1 MVKTLE
7 KIFAL
12 LVLFAI
18 IPVSLSGVVN
28 ADRGMKTYIN
38 ETYELSIDYP
48 NDWEVVETL
57 KSAVVGFG
65 GEKVDGFIT
74 SVNIIALDKSP
85 DKTVDDF
92 AKSQGMVQLFF
103 KKSKKW
109 EEFNDSINNEPVA
122 GYIYTYKEG
131 GTKIKQK
138 DVYFGRNKTGYLIC
152 FGVASSAYDEMH
164 DNYFEPMLRSFKFVE
179 KRSGIIIQN
188 LTVAPSK
195 VKTGESYTVK
205 FEARNEEGIE
215 KKEKIFYC
223 VKDRKSGQISQSGFE
238 TCTFAP
244 YETKIIEWTNYAHV
258 SGGDYYTPVQEQI
271 VSVEGQLNHSIE
283 VTEAPKETLKVEAS
297 GFTAMPVIIGLLAV
311 VYLLRRRK

>member
-1 MVKTLE
+1 MIKILE

-12 LVLFAI
+12 LVLLTI
-18 IPVSLSGVVN
+18 ILVSLIGVVN
-28 ADRGMKTYIN
+28 ADQGIKTYIN
-38 ETYELSIDYP
+38 ETYGFSIDYP
-48 NDWEVVETL
+48 KDWEVVETL

-65 GEKVDGFIT
+65 GERVDGFMT
-74 SVNIIALDKSP
+74 SVNIIALDKNP
-85 DKTVDDF
+85 DKTVVDF
-92 AKSQGMVQLFF
+92 AKSQGMAQLFL

-152 FGVASSAYDEMH
+152 FGVASSAYGEMH
-164 DNYFEPMLRSFKFVE
+164 DNYFESMLRSFKFVE
-179 KRSGIIIQN
+179 RRSGIIIQN

-205 FEARNEEGIE
+205 FEARNEGGIE

-238 TCTFAP
+238 TFTFAP
-244 YETKIIEWTNYAHV
+244 YETKTIEWTKYADI
-258 SGGDYYTPVQEQI
+258 SGGEYYTPVQEQI
-271 VSVEGQLNHSIE
+271 VSVEGQLDYIIE
-283 VTEAPKETLKVEAS
+283 VTEAPKETPKVETS
-297 GFTAMPVIIGLLAV
+297 GFTAIPVIIGLLAV
-311 VYLLRRRK
+311 VYLLRRMR